1 MDPVTISLAVGVAS
15 KAFSAIK
22 QGFAVGRDIEQMS
35 GDIGRWMGAV
45 SDVDNAEKQA
55 KNPPLFGKLFK
66 AGSIE
71 EAAMAAYAA
80 KKKLEEQRYE
90 LKMFLNLT
98 HGPGAYDELLQMEGQ
113 IRKQRQRTIYKQ
125 QQMRQQIGEGIA
137 WLFLALVV
145 GGALLLLASI
155 FSGKSYADGFK
166 YKPRGYTEQQ
176 KIWQNKIIKKQMVTC
191 RLKSQK
197 VYMGKMACIY
207 VAAGGT
213 KNKTYEIEFTD
224 VHIGCPRQ
232 YSCVYN
238 PGSKEPQIGDVMK
251 SLKSAVKGK

>member
-98 HGPGAYDELLQMEGQ
+98 HGPQAYNELLQMEGQ
-113 IRKQRQRTIYKQ
+113 IRKQRQETIYKQ
-125 QQMRQQIGEGIA
+125 QQLRRQVGEGIG
-137 WLFLALVV
+137 WVFLILVM
-145 GGALLLLASI
+145 GGFLLLLASV
-155 FSGKSYADGFK
+155 FSSKAYGD
-166 YKPRGYTEQQ
+166 GYTYKSKKYTKQQ
-176 KIWQNKIIKKQMVTC
+176 KIHQGILKKNVYVTC
-191 RLKSQK
+191 RLKKQK
-197 VYMGKMACIY
+197 VVKDKMACIY
-207 VAAGGT
+207 EGA
-213 KNKTYEIEFTD
+213 NKTYELEFAD
-224 VHIGCPRQ
+224 VRVGCPRQ
-232 YSCVYN
+232 YKCLHN
-238 PGSKEPQIGDVMK
+238 PNSKEPNINDVME
-251 SLKSAVKGK
+251 SLRSITK

>member
-1 MDPVTISLAVGVAS
+1 MDPVTISVAVGVAS

-22 QGFAVGRDIEQMS
+22 AGFAVGRDIEQMS

-98 HGPGAYDELLQMEGQ
+98 HGPQAYNELLQMEGQ
-113 IRKQRQRTIYKQ
+113 IRKQRQETIYKQ
-125 QQMRQQIGEGIA
+125 QQLRRQVGEGIG
-137 WLFLALVV
+137 WVFLILVI
-145 GGALLLLASI
+145 GGFLLLLASV
-155 FSGKSYADGFK
+155 FSSKAYGD
-166 YKPRGYTEQQ
+166 GYTYKSKKYTKQQ
-176 KIWQNKIIKKQMVTC
+176 KIHQGILKKNVYVTC
-191 RLKSQK
+191 RLKKQK
-197 VYMGKMACIY
+197 VVKNKMACIY
-207 VAAGGT
+207 EGA
-213 KNKTYEIEFTD
+213 NKTYELEFAD
-224 VHIGCPRQ
+224 VRVGCPRQ
-232 YSCVYN
+232 YKCIHN
-238 PGSKEPQIGDVMK
+238 PTSKEPNINDVME
-251 SLKSAVKGK
+251 SLRSITK

>member
-90 LKMFLNLT
+90 LKVFLNMT
-98 HGPGAYDELLQMEGQ
+98 HGPQAYDELLAMEGQ
-113 IRKQRQRTIYKQ
+113 IRKDRQKQ
-125 QQMRQQIGEGIA
+125 VYARQKLRQQFGDGIA
-137 WLFLALVV
+137 IFILICVV
-145 GGALLLLASI
+145 IGFIGLL
-155 FSGKSYADGFK
+155 
-166 YKPRGYTEQQ
+166 
-176 KIWQNKIIKKQMVTC
+176 
-191 RLKSQK
+191 
-197 VYMGKMACIY
+197 
-207 VAAGGT
+207 
-213 KNKTYEIEFTD
+213 
-224 VHIGCPRQ
+224 
-232 YSCVYN
+232 
-238 PGSKEPQIGDVMK
+238 GSLWVSK
-251 SLKSAVKGK
+251 